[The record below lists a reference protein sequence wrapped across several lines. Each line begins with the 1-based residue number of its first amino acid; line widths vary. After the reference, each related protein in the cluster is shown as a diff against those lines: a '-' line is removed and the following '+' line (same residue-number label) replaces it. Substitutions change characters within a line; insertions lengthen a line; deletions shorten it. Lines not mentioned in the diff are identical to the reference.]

1 METITFPDLISVKA
15 IEPYILWV
23 EYSDGTSGKVDLSHL
38 AGRGVFEY
46 WNQID
51 NFNKV
56 RIGKETGALEWN
68 DEIDICPDSVYLD
81 LKQKTFEDY
90 AQDK

>member
-1 METITFPDLISVKA
+1 MDTITFPDLVSVKA
-15 IEPYILWV
+15 IEPYIIWV

-38 AGRGVFEY
+38 AGRGVFEF

-56 RIGKETGALEWN
+56 NIGKETGALEWN

-81 LKQKTFEDY
+81 LKHKTFEDY
-90 AQDK
+90 AKDK